1 MAKRKSRIIVDTNLW
16 ISLLLTK
23 DYQKFDSMLDDQNI
37 TLIFSEELLNE
48 LIEVTRR
55 PKFKKHFEQED
66 VDELIAIINRIADF
80 IAVTTIVNICRDPK
94 DNFLLAL
101 ALDGKADYL
110 ITGDQDLLVLKTI
123 KKTSILSMTEYLS

>member
-1 MAKRKSRIIVDTNLW
+1 
-16 ISLLLTK
+16 
-23 DYQKFDSMLDDQNI
+23 MLDDQNI